1 MERNEQSFDDD
12 NNVGDDELSAD
23 ETLNNH
29 PILMRRVCKFF
40 FVINF
45 FYKVLNWNVFFTKVR
60 TRNLETSKPPPN
72 FEEQIIRKRGRRQWE
87 KLIPKTPPKRA
98 VKRSLLNDSNDSTS
112 TTISPRPKP
121 NESPFTKCLRGLM
134 SPIPKVNNNH
144 EELSSSST
152 GIINRVLRSSESHKS
167 FYYSPNPPYNLRSK
181 DLNRTINDS
190 GIGLTPDFQDTSSST
205 SSSSSSS
212 MVRSNSL
219 QSSSSSSS
227 IKRINR
233 VRRRF
238 DFL

>member
-29 PILMRRVCKFF
+29 PILMRRV
-40 FVINF
+40 
-45 FYKVLNWNVFFTKVR
+45 LR

-98 VKRSLLNDSNDSTS
+98 VKRSLLNDNNDSTS